1 MFFKKNFY
9 FIFVLLLFIL
19 IFNTWF
25 YPNIISSG
33 DFSFIS
39 ASRLQDVSL
48 MPYAWGWN
56 LAVGGLG
63 AFVSPFS
70 WLHYV
75 EVVPLMFAKAFS
87 LNWSLVERIFYFYP
101 LLVALIA
108 IPSFVFKKFLPTAKF
123 AFLSTLIFSL
133 NTYILM
139 LMGGG
144 QIFISLSFAIAPLVF
159 YLFLIPFSKK
169 KLFFSFLTGLIFSL
183 QAMLDLRI
191 AYVTIFAF
199 LLYLLFNIDFSKK
212 FLLRIIYCLII
223 PLFVTFLIHSYWI
236 IPTLVLRTNP
246 LSELGQIYTSFGAVK
261 FFSFATLEN
270 TISLLHPNWPE
281 NLFGKVSFMRPEFL
295 IIPLLAYSSL
305 FFIKNIERK
314 IKKYIIFFA
323 VLGLVGAFLA
333 KGANDPFG
341 FIYIWL
347 FDHVPGFIMF
357 RDPTKWYLL
366 IAISY
371 SILIP
376 FSVGKIYEYLSNLKR
391 FSFFNLSYQNKSSFL
406 IKILNPKNIFLLTVV
421 IYLLFLINP
430 ALFGKLS
437 GAFKSASVPNEYIE
451 LEKYLS
457 SDKNFYRVIWFPT
470 VQRFGYYSN
479 LHPAIPA
486 REFFKEADDKLLVEK
501 FKQKETQRTLT
512 NSSVKYIIIPY
523 DSQGEIFLKDRK
535 YNNNLYL
542 FTLEQLKST
551 PWLKNVK
558 QIGKIYIFEIEN
570 YKDHFWTDS
579 KNLSIKYER
588 INPVSYKL
596 YLGNVKSNDKL
607 IFSEKYDKNWTL
619 QVPDSTKNIS
629 YSVPYNNV
637 FNSFNLKQEG
647 SYTAQLYYKPQI
659 YVTIGIIIGFITLV
673 FLLFYFLI
681 GSIFKK

>member
-9 FIFVLLLFIL
+9 FIFVFLLFVL
-19 IFNTWF
+19 IFRNWF
-25 YPNIISSG
+25 YLNVISSG

-70 WLHYV
+70 WLHYA
-75 EVVPLMFAKAFS
+75 EAIPLFFAKSFS

-101 LLVALIA
+101 LLITLIV
-108 IPSFVFKKFLPTAKF
+108 IPSFVFKKFFPKSKF
-123 AFLSTLIFSL
+123 AFFSTLIFSL

-139 LMGGG
+139 LIGGG
-144 QIFISLSFAIAPLVF
+144 QIFISLSYAIAPLVF
-159 YLFLIPFSKK
+159 YLFFVSFNQK
-169 KLFFSFLTGLIFSL
+169 KLSLSFLTGLALSL
-183 QAMLDLRI
+183 QVMLDLRI

-212 FLLRIIYCLII
+212 FLLRIVYCLGVPFLI
-223 PLFVTFLIHSYWI
+223 TFLLNSYWI

-246 LSELGQIYTSFGAVK
+246 LYDLGQIYTSFGAVK

-295 IIPLLAYSSL
+295 IIPILAYSSL
-305 FFIKNIERK
+305 FFIKNEERK
-314 IKKYIIFFA
+314 IKKYIVFFA
-323 VLGLVGAFLA
+323 ILGLLGAFLA

-341 FIYIWL
+341 FIYIWM
-347 FDHVPGFIMF
+347 FDHIPGFIMF

-376 FSVGKIYEYLSNLKR
+376 FTIGKIYEYLGNLKR
-391 FSFFNLSYQNKSSFL
+391 FSVFSLFNNINPRL
-406 IKILNPKNIFLLTVV
+406 KILNPKNIFLFAVI

-437 GAFKSASVPNEYIE
+437 GAFKSTVIPSDYIK

-457 SDKNFYRVIWFPT
+457 SDKNFYRVLWFPV

-479 LHPAIPA
+479 LHPAMPA

-542 FTLEQLKST
+542 FTLEQLKPT
-551 PWLKNVK
+551 PWLKNVR

-579 KNLSIKYER
+579 KTLSIKYER
-588 INPVSYKL
+588 ISPVNYKL
-596 YLGNVKSNDKL
+596 YLENVKSNDKL

-619 QVPDSTKNIS
+619 QEVDNAKNIL
-629 YSVPYNNV
+629 YSVPYDKA
-637 FNSFNLKQEG
+637 FNSFNLQEEG
-647 SYTAQLYYKPQI
+647 SYTAQLYYGPQI
-659 YVTIGIIIGFITLV
+659 YVITGIIIGFITLV
-673 FLLFYFLI
+673 LTLFYLLI
-681 GSIFKK
+681 GSRVKKW